1 MAIKIQ
7 VEGERT
13 MPNGIIFKVEDCS
26 KHFGPTVALNHVDFS
41 IKRGEI
47 TGLIGE
53 NGSGKSTLSAIITGI
68 YNSNSGKMFFKGKE
82 WTPKSMIWSM
92 NHGIGIIVQEKGTIP
107 NISVAENIFL
117 GEADKFRAFKGKEKP
132 LKPSLNKET
141 NTWFLGEEDTKIKYI
156 PSTDKKAIHYSI
168 DETKHTWVIEGIKTE
183 YLVSMVPGKPWGP
196 VLRSR
201 MNKAADQ
208 VLKEIGETRFT
219 GSTPINRVNFQD
231 QKLIE
236 IAKVVA
242 KNPDILIVDETSTA
256 LSQHGRELLYN
267 LIHKMRDENKAVIF
281 ISHDLDEI
289 MEQCDTLT
297 VLRDGN
303 IIRTFS
309 KKKGEYDGDKIKES
323 MIGREL
329 KGDYYRSDFDGNT
342 SKDIVLEMKHGVIP
356 HLFKNFNIQLHKGEI
371 LGIGGLSECEMHQ
384 VGKALFG
391 AIPLAAGTVM
401 RYRKVKDKQTGED
414 KIEAFAINSPE
425 TAVKNSIGYVS
436 KDRDVESLNLNAP
449 IKDNIAIANLDK
461 IAVGKFFIFK
471 KNEDAYVKKQ
481 ADSLSIKCASTDE
494 YVSALSGGN
503 KQKVAFAKWIGKDCD
518 VLILDC
524 PTRGVDIGVKQAM
537 YQLIYQLKKEG
548 KSIIMISEELA
559 ELIGMSD
566 NIAIIKDGVLTKTF
580 PRSSGLSESEIIKYM
595 I

>member
-1 MAIKIQ
+1 
-7 VEGERT
+7 
-13 MPNGIIFKVEDCS
+13 
-26 KHFGPTVALNHVDFS
+26 
-41 IKRGEI
+41 
-47 TGLIGE
+47 
-53 NGSGKSTLSAIITGI
+53 
-68 YNSNSGKMFFKGKE
+68 
-82 WTPKSMIWSM
+82 
-92 NHGIGIIVQEKGTIP
+92 
-107 NISVAENIFL
+107 
-117 GEADKFRAFKGKEKP
+117 
-132 LKPSLNKET
+132 
-141 NTWFLGEEDTKIKYI
+141 
-156 PSTDKKAIHYSI
+156 
-168 DETKHTWVIEGIKTE
+168 
-183 YLVSMVPGKPWGP
+183 
-196 VLRSR
+196 
-201 MNKAADQ
+201 
-208 VLKEIGETRFT
+208 
-219 GSTPINRVNFQD
+219 
-231 QKLIE
+231 
-236 IAKVVA
+236 
-242 KNPDILIVDETSTA
+242 
-256 LSQHGRELLYN
+256 
-267 LIHKMRDENKAVIF
+267 MRDENKAVIF

-297 VLRDGN
+297 VIRDGN

-401 RYRKVKDKQTGED
+401 RYRKVKDMQTGED

-461 IAVGKFFIFK
+461 IAVGKFLIFK